1 MRKKYQKIAKEICS
15 EAIIFARVSS
25 EKQEKG
31 ASIDAQKELIY
42 DYCLKHKL
50 NVIKELTITEST
62 TRGDRKQYKEMLD
75 FIRKKDH
82 KIAIVVNC
90 VDRLQRSDQD
100 NPAIDELRRTG
111 KIEVHFI
118 KENIILHEDSSGND
132 LLFWKMNVLMANS
145 YVISLASNVRRS
157 MKYNFSLGKW
167 QGFAPIG
174 YLNSRDDNND
184 ATLITDPVR
193 APIIK
198 TLFQEYATG
207 SHTTTSIW
215 QLATKLGLCSKMK
228 SRKGLPIS
236 KNTVYELL
244 TNPFYYGIMCI
255 KGEFIPHIYEPL
267 ISKELFDKV
276 QLILTNNGNHNRTNV
291 TEYAKTPY
299 IFRGWIYCKECGCL
313 ITPETKIKKTGQRYI
328 YLRCGH
334 PNKVCH
340 QKIVREDKI
349 IDQLKR
355 EVLDK
360 ITLSPTL
367 QTLLKQKLT
376 KDLTDTSSLNATL
389 KGNITRNLAE
399 LKVKEDKLLD
409 FYLEGKLPQ
418 ETYDLK
424 KAAIDK
430 EIEELET
437 TAEKYQ
443 TISNETKKI
452 VSNVISMAGN
462 ISNIF
467 DKASIT
473 RKAELL
479 KAFVYDCQLNGDRLE
494 YKLKAPFDKLVACN
508 NYKEWPDIA
517 IKHIDEF
524 DNKALCV

>member
-1 MRKKYQKIAKEICS
+1 M
-15 EAIIFARVSS
+15 
-25 EKQEKG
+25 
-31 ASIDAQKELIY
+31 
-42 DYCLKHKL
+42 
-50 NVIKELTITEST
+50 
-62 TRGDRKQYKEMLD
+62 
-75 FIRKKDH
+75 
-82 KIAIVVNC
+82 
-90 VDRLQRSDQD
+90 
-100 NPAIDELRRTG
+100 
-111 KIEVHFI
+111 
-118 KENIILHEDSSGND
+118 
-132 LLFWKMNVLMANS
+132 
-145 YVISLASNVRRS
+145 
-157 MKYNFSLGKW
+157 
-167 QGFAPIG
+167 
-174 YLNSRDDNND
+174 
-184 ATLITDPVR
+184 
-193 APIIK
+193 
-198 TLFQEYATG
+198 
-207 SHTTTSIW
+207 
-215 QLATKLGLCSKMK
+215 
-228 SRKGLPIS
+228 
-236 KNTVYELL
+236 
-244 TNPFYYGIMCI
+244 
-255 KGEFIPHIYEPL
+255 
-267 ISKELFDKV
+267 
-276 QLILTNNGNHNRTNV
+276 
-291 TEYAKTPY
+291 
-299 IFRGWIYCKECGCL
+299 
-313 ITPETKIKKTGQRYI
+313 
-328 YLRCGH
+328 
-334 PNKVCH
+334 
-340 QKIVREDKI
+340 
-349 IDQLKR
+349 
-355 EVLDK
+355 
-360 ITLSPTL
+360 

>member
-1 MRKKYQKIAKEICS
+1 MSRKLNKSTSSICYD
-15 EAIIFARVSS
+15 AVIFARVSS
-25 EKQEKG
+25 EKQERG
-31 ASIDAQKELIY
+31 ASIEAQIETIY
-42 DYCLKHKL
+42 NYCKNKGLKI
-50 NVIKELTITEST
+50 IKEYIITESS
-62 TRGDRKQYKEMLD
+62 TRGDRKQYKEMLS
-75 FIRKKDH
+75 FVKKRQE
-82 KIAIVVNC
+82 KTAIVVNC
-90 VDRLQRSDQD
+90 VDRMLRSFTDV
-100 NPAIDELRRTG
+100 PIIDELRKQD
-111 KIEVHFI
+111 KIEIHFL
-118 KENIILHEDSSGND
+118 KENLILNQNSKGIDI
-132 LLFWKMNVLMANS
+132 LFWNMCVLMANS
-145 YVISLASNVRRS
+145 YVLSLSDNVKRS
-157 MKYNFSLGKW
+157 MQYNWAQGKW
-167 QGFAPIG
+167 QSKAPIG
-174 YLNSRDDNND
+174 YLNIKGDQGKSTIIIDSQ
-184 ATLITDPVR
+184 V

-244 TNPFYYGIMCI
+244 TNPFYYGVMCI

-349 IDQLKR
+349 IDQLKH

-430 EIEELET
+430 EIAELEAT
-437 TAEKYQ
+437 TEKYQ

-452 VSNVISMAGN
+452 VSNVIAMAGN

-467 DKASIT
+467 NKASVT